1 MKVTINIPESLSE
14 ISLSQYQKWLK
25 ISDKNE
31 DDNFLKQKMIEI
43 FCNIPLKTV
52 LQIKATDIDNITNTI
67 NNLFKEEPK
76 FIDRFKYNG
85 VEFGFIPKLDEIT
98 FGEYVDLDN
107 YLSEWSLMH
116 KAMCVLYRP
125 ISFTRKDKYLIE
137 DYEGSDVYDMQ
148 DVSLNIVFSALVFFL
163 EFKER
168 IIESYPEL
176 FSKSK
181 EIVLPQQKVD
191 LMKSG
196 LGINQS
202 MDWHKVM
209 SGGLMRL
216 HN

>member
-1 MKVTINIPESLSE
+1 
-14 ISLSQYQKWLK
+14 
-25 ISDKNE
+25 
-31 DDNFLKQKMIEI
+31 MIEI

-137 DYEGSDVYDMQ
+137 DYEGADVYDMQ
-148 DVSLNIVFSALVFFL
+148 DVSLDIVFSALVFL

-176 FSKSK
+176 FSNTEGNSFATAETGFNEKWSWYQSIYGLAQGDVRRFDEVTQLK
-181 EIVLPQQKVD
+181 LHSCLQYLAFEKDKADLQQQMFK
-191 LMKSG
+191 K
-196 LGINQS
+196 
-202 MDWHKVM
+202 K
-209 SGGLMRL
+209 
-216 HN
+216 

>member
-76 FIDRFKYNG
+76 FIDRFKYNDIKY
-85 VEFGFIPKLDEIT
+85 GFIPKLDEIT

-125 ISFTRKDKYLIE
+125 VFYEKKDKYLIE
-137 DYEGSDVYDMQ
+137 DYVGADVYDMK
-148 DVSLNIVFSALVFFL
+148 DVGLDIVFSALVFFWNL
-163 EFKER
+163 KKELLNH
-168 IIESYPEL
+168 ILNFLATQE
-176 FSKSK
+176 
-181 EIVLPQQKVD
+181 EIVLPQQKLD

-216 HN
+216 QN

>member
-1 MKVTINIPESLSE
+1 
-14 ISLSQYQKWLK
+14 
-25 ISDKNE
+25 
-31 DDNFLKQKMIEI
+31 MIEI

-148 DVSLNIVFSALVFFL
+148 DVSLDIVFSSLVFFL

-176 FSKSK
+176 FSKSEGNSFATAETGFNEK
-181 EIVLPQQKVD
+181 WSWYQSIYGLAQGDVRRFDEVTQLKLHSCLQYLAFEKDKADLQQQMFK
-191 LMKSG
+191 K
-196 LGINQS
+196 
-202 MDWHKVM
+202 K
-209 SGGLMRL
+209 
-216 HN
+216 

>member
-14 ISLSQYQKWLK
+14 ISLAQYQKWLK

-125 ISFTRKDKYLIE
+125 ILFTRKDKYLIE
-137 DYEGSDVYDMQ
+137 DYEGADVYDMQ
-148 DVSLNIVFSALVFFL
+148 GMGLDIVFSALVFFWNL
-163 EFKER
+163 RKELLNH
-168 IIESYPEL
+168 IL
-176 FSKSK
+176 NFLANQK
-181 EIVLPQQKVD
+181 EIVLPQQKLD

-196 LGINQS
+196 LGISQS
-202 MDWHKVM
+202 MDWLKVM